1 MPIRYW
7 NIKNPDTVHKFKRQ
21 QLNDRN
27 LLALQRG
34 VHWQCRQQNLW
45 SAEKKEVT
53 EARGIVTAL
62 TTITFALLQRMA
74 ICHGEKNLKLKSD
87 VVELLPC
94 VPHPQN
100 KVHRPLVLRD
110 ARLGLRQRDL
120 GININ

>member
-1 MPIRYW
+1 MSW
-7 NIKNPDTVHKFKRQ
+7 VKD
-21 QLNDRN
+21 L
-27 LLALQRG
+27 
-34 VHWQCRQQNLW
+34 
-45 SAEKKEVT
+45 E
-53 EARGIVTAL
+53 
-62 TTITFALLQRMA
+62 
-74 ICHGEKNLKLKSD
+74 LKSD